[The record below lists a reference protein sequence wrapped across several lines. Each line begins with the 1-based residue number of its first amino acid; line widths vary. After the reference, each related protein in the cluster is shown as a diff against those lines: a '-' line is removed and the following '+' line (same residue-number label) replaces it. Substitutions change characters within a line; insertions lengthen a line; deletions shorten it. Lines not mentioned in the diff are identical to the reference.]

1 MRYRYEVDVLGCQF
15 QSPHLQLPRIARETL
30 SKRNAIYIYM
40 HKYLKPALMKRL
52 KILWSMHETCKY
64 FMKLANVPTL
74 FKDFRRQVIATL
86 LAAVLALN

>member
-1 MRYRYEVDVLGCQF
+1 
-15 QSPHLQLPRIARETL
+15 
-30 SKRNAIYIYM
+30 M